1 LRATFL
7 KPAIDRLPE
16 YDFAFFR
23 ACIIALAMRALP
35 SVWWCGLCLGILIT
49 ALAAAQTG
57 QNQPQTNSAP
67 HKLQPPGP
75 APLIPKFEDVAQKA
89 GLTVA
94 HISSPDKKYIV
105 ESMSGGVGLIDC
117 DNDGRLDIVTVNGS
131 TVERY
136 RQGGDLM
143 ITLYHQDDSKNGDL
157 KFTDITKSA
166 GLTRKGWGMGVAVAD
181 YDNDGLQD
189 IYVTGF
195 GGNALYRNLGSCKF
209 EDVTDKAGVGA
220 GGFSTGAAWADY
232 DRDGKVDLFVSRYVH
247 VDIDNLPQFGNDP
260 RFCRFKGVL
269 VQCGP
274 WGLPGES
281 DLLFHNKGDGTFEE
295 VSKKAGVDDPH
306 HYYGLGATWGD
317 YDNDGW
323 PDLYVANDAGPN
335 FLYRNKHDGTFED
348 VGLLAGVALSGDG
361 MQQGSMGVDW
371 GDYLHEGRLSMIVTN
386 FVEQGSTLYH
396 NLGKDD
402 FADVSVCAKLMKATY
417 PFVSWGTGFFDMDND
432 GWLDLFVA
440 NGHVYP
446 QVDTIP
452 GGTPYR
458 QPMLLFRNHRD
469 GTFDDVSQALA
480 DMPPQSRRGAA
491 FGDINNDGNVDVVV
505 LNVGE
510 PPALLLN
517 RNDSSNHRVL
527 FKLVGVKSNKAA
539 IGARVTVKAGALVQF
554 SEVRGGAS
562 YLSQNDLRLHFGLG
576 PNDKMSEVSI
586 RWPNGETEVL
596 RDVQADFIYTVVE
609 GAGVQQKAALPPLP
623 LAMKLGE

>member
-1 LRATFL
+1 MWTIPLSYSLGLLLTT
-7 KPAIDRLPE
+7 IS
-16 YDFAFFR
+16 
-23 ACIIALAMRALP
+23 LAQVAPNKSP
-35 SVWWCGLCLGILIT
+35 S
-49 ALAAAQTG
+49 
-57 QNQPQTNSAP
+57 PAP
-67 HKLQPPGP
+67 HKIQAPGIPPSS
-75 APLIPKFEDVAQKA
+75 PKFEDIAQQA

-117 DNDGRLDIVTVNGS
+117 DNDGKLDIITVNGS
-131 TVERY
+131 TVQRY
-136 RQGGDLM
+136 RQGGDPM
-143 ITLYHQDDSKNGDL
+143 ITLYHQDADL

-166 GLTRKGWGMGVAVAD
+166 GLTRKGWGMGIAVAD

-195 GGNALYRNLGSCKF
+195 GGNALYHNLGNCKF
-209 EDVTDKAGVGA
+209 EDVTDKAGVGG

-361 MQQGSMGVDW
+361 LQQGSMGVDW

-386 FVEQGSTLYH
+386 FIEQGSTLYH

-402 FADVSVCAKLMKATY
+402 FADVSVRAKLMKPTY
-417 PFVSWGTGFFDMDND
+417 PFVSWGTAFFDMDND

-469 GTFDDVSQALA
+469 GTFDDVSQALG

-491 FGDINNDGNVDVVV
+491 FGDINNDGNVDIVV

-510 PPALLLN
+510 PPSLLLN
-517 RNDSSNHRVL
+517 RNDSANHRVL
-527 FKLVGVKSNKAA
+527 FKLVGMKSNKAA
-539 IGARVTVKAGALVQF
+539 IGARVTVKAGTLVQF

-576 PNDKMSEVSI
+576 SNDKMTEVNI

-596 RDVQADFIYTVVE
+596 RDVPGDFIYTIVE
-609 GAGVQQKAALPPLP
+609 GKGIQQKAALPALRRP
-623 LAMKLGE
+623 

>member
-1 LRATFL
+1 
-7 KPAIDRLPE
+7 
-16 YDFAFFR
+16 
-23 ACIIALAMRALP
+23 MRALL
-35 SVWWCGLCLGILIT
+35 SVWTLFLCAESLLT
-49 ALAAAQTG
+49 ATLLAQAAPAGHPASTSVREAQEAGTSASI
-57 QNQPQTNSAP
+57 PQ
-67 HKLQPPGP
+67 
-75 APLIPKFEDVAQKA
+75 FEDVAQKA

-117 DNDGRLDIVTVNGS
+117 DNDGKLDIITVNGS
-131 TVERY
+131 TVQRY
-136 RQGGDLM
+136 KQGGDLM
-143 ITLYHQDDSKNGDL
+143 ITLYHQDTDVKSNDSKSNDL
-157 KFTDITKSA
+157 HFTDITKSA
-166 GLTRKGWGMGVAVAD
+166 GLTHKGWGMGVAVAD

-195 GGNALYRNLGSCKF
+195 GGNALYHNLGNCKF
-209 EDVTDKAGVGA
+209 EDVTEKAGVGA

-274 WGLPGES
+274 WGMPGES

-348 VGLLAGVALSGDG
+348 VSLLAGVALSGDG
-361 MQQGSMGVDW
+361 MEQGSMGVDW

-396 NLGKDD
+396 NLGNDN
-402 FADVSVCAKLMKATY
+402 FADVSVRARLMKPTY
-417 PFVSWGTGFFDMDND
+417 PLVSWGTSFFDMDND
-432 GWLDLFVA
+432 GWLDLFIA

-469 GTFDDVSQALA
+469 GTFEDVSQALA

-491 FGDINNDGNVDVVV
+491 FGDINNDGNIDIIV
-505 LNVGE
+505 LNVGQ
-510 PPALLLN
+510 PPSLLLN
-517 RNDSSNHRVL
+517 HNDNPNHRVL
-527 FKLVGVKSNKAA
+527 FKLVGTKSNKAA
-539 IGARVTVKAGALVQF
+539 IGARVTVKAGKLAQF

-562 YLSQNDLRLHFGLG
+562 YLSQNDLRLHFGLAA
-576 PNDKMSEVSI
+576 NDRMSEVSI

-596 RDVQADFIYTVVE
+596 RDVPADFIYTVVE
-609 GAGVQQKAALPPLP
+609 GAGIQQKVALPPLP
-623 LAMKLGE
+623 RP